1 MRIPTKVTNIKPPVL
16 ALALGMAIIPGMA
29 HAQEIDAGI
38 ESPGNQVFLVRND
51 RGVMQYDTTTT
62 NLGSGPND
70 LSQTNLGPYMQQLT
84 ASFNYGGVKYLFL
97 RTGQYVGLD
106 ANNENV
112 VQQLSYIDNNNWPG
126 LAPYRNKIDAA
137 LRFKGNSILF
147 FLNDGQYIE
156 YDMALKNIAFGPI
169 AMNGFTLPSLQ
180 NVAGDITGAARWD
193 NNRAVIFLKGQKH
206 MWFNFR
212 GVNASGSPTP
222 NAGSQFAQ
230 PRSNAGAF
238 QRPGGGQYQA
248 PPVQQY
254 QPRQPQWQPPQV
266 QQPQGRLPQWQQP
279 PVQQPQWRQSQGQV
293 PQWQQPPVRQ
303 PQWRQP
309 PVQQPQ
315 WRQPQTQQPQAPIN
329 RGATISRLT
338 NTLNYN
344 AETQTLAMSPDGQR
358 MASGGW
364 DNKLSI
370 WDSSGQALVQT
381 VAISLQG
388 RGDLL
393 LNTAF
398 SPNGQRLVT
407 GSRQTGNAP
416 EITVNVWDVA
426 TGAQA
431 LILQGAPSGFCRS
444 VTYDPQGL
452 RIAAGCFSQTT
463 GNAMVRVWDANNG
476 AQLLEINGI
485 EGPVAFS
492 PDSTLLASGAGA
504 TRDVNLYDTRTGQ
517 LVQTIQGGNV
527 GGINTAVFTPDSSH
541 IVTGNVNG
549 TVTIWSIATG
559 QIVAS
564 FSGHNGTV
572 NAIAI
577 NKNITRIASAGDD
590 GRLILWDSYTGQQLS
605 SFSGPKPL
613 RSVMFNALGDV
624 VLTGGDENVIRF
636 FAD

>member
-222 NAGSQFAQ
+222 NAGSQFCPA
-230 PRSNAGAF
+230 S
-238 QRPGGGQYQA
+238 
-248 PPVQQY
+248 VQC
-254 QPRQPQWQPPQV
+254 RCLSKTRRRTV
-266 QQPQGRLPQWQQP
+266 SGTAR
-279 PVQQPQWRQSQGQV
+279 
-293 PQWQQPPVRQ
+293 
-303 PQWRQP
+303 
-309 PVQQPQ
+309 
-315 WRQPQTQQPQAPIN
+315 
-329 RGATISRLT
+329 ATIST
-338 NTLNYN
+338 TP
-344 AETQTLAMSPDGQR
+344 AAM
-358 MASGGW
+358 A
-364 DNKLSI
+364 
-370 WDSSGQALVQT
+370 
-381 VAISLQG
+381 
-388 RGDLL
+388 
-393 LNTAF
+393 TA
-398 SPNGQRLVT
+398 PGATTPR
-407 GSRQTGNAP
+407 AP
-416 EITVNVWDVA
+416 AAVA
-426 TGAQA
+426 TTTGPA
-431 LILQGAPSGFCRS
+431 APVAAIARASAA
-444 VTYDPQGL
+444 VAT
-452 RIAAGCFSQTT
+452 AAGPATPVATTT
-463 GNAMVRVWDANNG
+463 GATAS
-476 AQLLEINGI
+476 
-485 EGPVAFS
+485 VAAT
-492 PDSTLLASGAGA
+492 PDSTAASTDQPG
-504 TRDVNLYDTRTGQ
+504 RNHQ
-517 LVQTIQGGNV
+517 P
-527 GGINTAVFTPDSSH
+527 PD
-541 IVTGNVNG
+541 
-549 TVTIWSIATG
+549 
-559 QIVAS
+559 Q
-564 FSGHNGTV
+564 
-572 NAIAI
+572 
-577 NKNITRIASAGDD
+577 
-590 GRLILWDSYTGQQLS
+590 YTELQCRN
-605 SFSGPKPL
+605 P
-613 RSVMFNALGDV
+613 DI
-624 VLTGGDENVIRF
+624 GDEP
-636 FAD
+636 

>member
-169 AMNGFTLPSLQ
+169 AMNAFTLPSLQ

-254 QPRQPQWQPPQV
+254 QPRQPQWQPPRV

-279 PVQQPQWRQSQGQV
+279 PVQQPQWRQPQGQV

-315 WRQPQTQQPQAPIN
+315 APIN
-329 RGATISRLT
+329 TVRTISRLT

-344 AETQTLAMSPDGQR
+344 ADTLTLAISPDNR
-358 MASGGW
+358 RIATGGW

-370 WDSSGQALVQT
+370 WDASGQNLVQGVT
-381 VAISLQG
+381 ISLQG
-388 RGDLL
+388 RGDILL
-393 LNTAF
+393 DTDF
-398 SPNGQRLVT
+398 SPNGQRIVS
-407 GSRQTGNAP
+407 GSRHSGNLQQA
-416 EITVNVWDVA
+416 TVNVWDVA

-431 LILQGAPSGFCRS
+431 LVLQSPPSALCDS
-444 VTYDPQGL
+444 VAYDQQGL
-452 RIAAGCFSQTT
+452 RIAAACFNQTT
-463 GNAMVRVWDANNG
+463 SASTLQVWDANSG
-476 AQLLEINGI
+476 AQLLYINGVSSS
-485 EGPVAFS
+485 VAFS
-492 PDSTLLASGAGA
+492 PDGRFVAGVNGA
-504 TRDVNLYDTRTGQ
+504 TQEITIYNILNGQ
-517 LVQTIQGGNV
+517 RVQTIQGNIV
-527 GGINTAVFTPDSSH
+527 GGINDVVFTPDSAY
-541 IVTGNVNG
+541 IVTGNGEG
-549 TVTIWSIATG
+549 TVSVWNLSTTQQVSKFT
-559 QIVAS
+559 
-564 FSGHNGTV
+564 GHNSAV

-577 NKNITRIASAGDD
+577 NKDISRIVSAHDD
-590 GRLILWDSYTGQQLS
+590 GAIILWDGSTGSALS
-605 SFSGPKPL
+605 SFQATKPL
-613 RSVMFNALGDV
+613 RSVRFNSDGTA
-624 VLTGGDENVIRF
+624 VLAGGDENIMRIF
-636 FAD
+636 TD

>member
-16 ALALGMAIIPGMA
+16 ALALGMAIIPGLA

-38 ESPGNQVFLVRND
+38 ESPGNQVFLVRDD

-84 ASFNYGGVKYLFL
+84 ASFSYGGVKYLFL

-126 LAPYRNKIDAA
+126 LAPYRTKIEAA

-156 YDMALKNIAFGPI
+156 YDMALKNISFGPI
-169 AMNGFTLPSLQ
+169 AMNAFTLPSLQ

-266 QQPQGRLPQWQQP
+266 QQPQVRLPQWQQP
-279 PVQQPQWRQSQGQV
+279 PVQQPQWRQPQGQV
-293 PQWQQPPVRQ
+293 PQWQQPPVQQ

-315 WRQPQTQQPQAPIN
+315 APIN
-329 RGATISRLT
+329 TVRTISRLT

-344 AETQTLAMSPDGQR
+344 ADTLTLVISPDNR
-358 MASGGW
+358 RIATGGW

-370 WDSSGQALVQT
+370 WDASGQNLVQGVT
-381 VAISLQG
+381 ISLQG
-388 RGDLL
+388 RGDILL
-393 LNTAF
+393 DTDF
-398 SPNGQRLVT
+398 SPNGQRIVS
-407 GSRQTGNAP
+407 GSRQSGNLQQA
-416 EITVNVWDVA
+416 TVNVWDAA

-431 LILQGAPSGFCRS
+431 LVLQSPPSAFCDS
-444 VTYDPQGL
+444 VAYDQQGL
-452 RIAAGCFSQTT
+452 RIAAACFNQTT
-463 GNAMVRVWDANNG
+463 SASTLQVWDANSG
-476 AQLLEINGI
+476 AQLLYINGVSSS
-485 EGPVAFS
+485 VAFS
-492 PDSTLLASGAGA
+492 PDGRFVAGVNGA
-504 TRDVNLYDTRTGQ
+504 TQEITIYNILNGQ
-517 LVQTIQGGNV
+517 RVQTIQGNIV
-527 GGINTAVFTPDSSH
+527 GGINDVVFTPDSAY
-541 IVTGNVNG
+541 IVTGNGEG
-549 TVTIWSIATG
+549 TVSVWNLSTTQQVSKFT
-559 QIVAS
+559 
-564 FSGHNGTV
+564 GHNSAV

-577 NKNITRIASAGDD
+577 NKDISRIVSAHDD
-590 GRLILWDSYTGQQLS
+590 GAIILWDGSTGSALS
-605 SFSGPKPL
+605 SFQAAKPL
-613 RSVMFNALGDV
+613 RSVQFNSDGTA
-624 VLTGGDENVIRF
+624 VLAGGDENIMRIF
-636 FAD
+636 TD

>member
-38 ESPGNQVFLVRND
+38 ESPGNQVFLVRDD
-51 RGVMQYDTTTT
+51 RGVMQYDTSTT

-126 LAPYRNKIDAA
+126 LVPYRTKIEAA

-169 AMNGFTLPSLQ
+169 AMNAFTLPSLQ
-180 NVAGDITGAARWD
+180 IVAGDITGAARWD
-193 NNRAVIFLKGQKH
+193 NNRAVIFLKGQRH

-254 QPRQPQWQPPQV
+254 QPRQPQWQPPRV

-279 PVQQPQWRQSQGQV
+279 PVQQPQWRQPQGQV
-293 PQWQQPPVRQ
+293 PQWQQPPVQQ

-315 WRQPQTQQPQAPIN
+315 WQQPQPQQPIN
-329 RGATISRLT
+329 TVAQISRLT
-338 NTLNYN
+338 NKRNYS
-344 AETQTLAMSPDGQR
+344 AETHTLALSPDQSR
-358 MASGGW
+358 IATGGW

-370 WDSSGQALVQT
+370 WDSLGQNLVQAVT
-381 VAISLQG
+381 ISLQG

-393 LNTAF
+393 LDTDF
-398 SPNGQRLVT
+398 SPNGQRIVT
-407 GSRQTGNAP
+407 GSRQSGNVQQA
-416 EITVNVWDVA
+416 TVNVWDVS

-431 LILQGAPSGFCRS
+431 LVLQSPPSAFCGS

-452 RIAAGCFSQTT
+452 RIAAACFNQTT
-463 GNAMVRVWDANNG
+463 GARTLQVWDANTG
-476 AQLLEINGI
+476 GQLFFINGVDSS
-485 EGPVAFS
+485 VAFS
-492 PDSTLLASGAGA
+492 PDGTLVAGGNGSTQQI
-504 TRDVNLYDTRTGQ
+504 TFYDTRNGQ
-517 LVQTIQGGNV
+517 LVQTIQGNSV
-527 GGINTAVFTPDSSH
+527 GGIKDIVFTPDSAYL
-541 IVTGNVNG
+541 VTGNVEG
-549 TVTIWSIATG
+549 TVSVWNIATA
-559 QIVAS
+559 QQVS
-564 FSGHNGTV
+564 KFTGHNSAA
-572 NAIAI
+572 NAVAI
-577 NKNITRIASAGDD
+577 NKDISRIASVHED
-590 GRLILWDSYTGQQLS
+590 GLMILWDGNTGNALS
-605 SFSGPKPL
+605 TFQATKPL
-613 RSVMFNALGDV
+613 RSVLFSSDGDA
-624 VLTGGDENVIRF
+624 VLAGGDENIIRLF
-636 FAD
+636 GD